1 MLLWKQIAEHKYASV
16 FKNPV
21 KDSKAKSYSIC
32 IKSST
37 DLMQIRRKI
46 EAGLIKNGPT
56 LHRELLHLFQNA
68 MMYNSSSSE
77 VYRMAFEMQ
86 RDVNEQV
93 ADFIGTRM
101 IIQAG
106 ALS

>member
-1 MLLWKQIAEHKYASV
+1 
-16 FKNPV
+16 
-21 KDSKAKSYSIC
+21 
-32 IKSST
+32 
-37 DLMQIRRKI
+37 MQIRRKI
-46 EAGLIKNGPT
+46 EAGLIKDGPT